1 MKWCRYP
8 RWNRWQLVAKDVCAQ
23 PTWEGAQAPVV
34 HVLISYILLLVSHE
48 HSLSH
53 FTAVVQCKQSCDL
66 YKEKYLQVPIFFS
79 FRKSN
84 PEPKLKR

>member
-23 PTWEGAQAPVV
+23 PTWEGAQVPVV

-48 HSLSH
+48 HNLSH

-66 YKEKYLQVPIFFS
+66 YKEKYLQVPIFLAS
-79 FRKSN
+79 EKVIQN
-84 PEPKLKR
+84 QN